1 MSVQVSYKK
10 QTIFFIILIFIT
22 LIIAEGLVRTLN
34 PFNIYDCSFISHEIF
49 KNLTDFEK
57 EEMCNEYSRIKYY
70 ESGPISLLQPNQHGK
85 YVNINSEGFRGK
97 EINFNH
103 DEYSIFFL
111 GGSTAF
117 GIISSTDDYTIPS
130 LLEKKLKDVKLNVI
144 VINAGIPSAASTDE
158 RYYIEKYIINYSP
171 DMIIMYDGLNDA
183 GSYKYDYTYEEFK
196 NQSYYDKYDI
206 DIDGSPV
213 IQKGTGMITF
223 FKKIDYQTGL
233 GVARTLH
240 DLLYTKTETPE
251 KPTLE
256 DTSKVENKLQSNWS
270 KICEMGQE
278 NNFQTINILQPIL
291 VTGNRTFSNSE
302 NFFTRTIDLNLV
314 ALELNDTQYQPCD
327 KVYDL
332 RNVFDG
338 MNGIPIYFDQGHM
351 SDFGNEIIA
360 SEIYEKI
367 IPLVLE
373 DISK

>member
-1 MSVQVSYKK
+1 MSIHVSYKK

-22 LIIAEGLVRTLN
+22 LIIAEGLVRNLN
-34 PFNIYDCSFISHEIF
+34 PFNIHSCSFVSHEIF
-49 KNLTDFEK
+49 KKLTNFEK
-57 EEMCNEYSRIKYY
+57 EEMCNEYSGIKYD
-70 ESGPISLLQPNQHGK
+70 ESGVIILLQPNQHGK
-85 YVNINSEGFRGK
+85 YVNINSEGFRGE

-103 DEYSIFFL
+103 DDYRIFFL

-117 GIISSTDDYTIPS
+117 GFVSSTDDYTIPG
-130 LLEKKLKDVKLNVI
+130 LLEKKLKDAKLNVT
-144 VINAGIPSAASTDE
+144 VINAGIPGAASTNE

-171 DMIIMYDGLNDA
+171 DMIIMYDGLNDS
-183 GSYKYDYTYEEFK
+183 GSYQYDYTYEEFK

-206 DIDGSPV
+206 DDLPM
-213 IQKGTGMITF
+213 IQKGTGMIGF

-233 GVARTLH
+233 GVARALH
-240 DLLYTKTETPE
+240 DLLYTKNEKPE
-251 KPTLE
+251 EPTLE
-256 DTSKVENKLQSNWS
+256 DRLKAENKLQSNWS

-291 VTGNRTFSNSE
+291 GTGDRILSNSE
-302 NFFTRTIDLNLV
+302 NFSTRTTDINLFK
-314 ALELNDTQYQPCD
+314 LELNDKQYQPCD

-367 IPLVLE
+367 LPLVLE
-373 DISK
+373 DTIK